1 MGLNI
6 ESEASCHPFARTA
19 GEPLS
24 FKGGDFA
31 RTGIVA
37 V

>member
-1 MGLNI
+1 MGLNTK
-6 ESEASCHPFARTA
+6 SEASCHALARTA
-19 GEPLS
+19 GEPPS
-24 FKGGDFA
+24 FEGDDFA